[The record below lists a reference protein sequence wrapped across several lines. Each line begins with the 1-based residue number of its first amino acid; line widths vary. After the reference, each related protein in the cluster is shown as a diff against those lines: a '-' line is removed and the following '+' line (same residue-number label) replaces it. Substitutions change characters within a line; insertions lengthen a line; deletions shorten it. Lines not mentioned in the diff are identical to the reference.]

1 MTQKLYLFTRSQ
13 IRNLRRLGNNDG
25 YAFTTSGASTTIV
38 DVDNDALK
46 RGKVTPVGVCPAG
59 IREKLENLRFPEITE
74 DTPIRILTPGGL
86 SLVGFLAYGERN
98 PDTLSD
104 LFDDFF
110 RWLDPANAELP
121 TISAETARGCTYQ
134 AIVDDD
140 NPGGA
145 GYRLR
150 GIDAEEVRK
159 LLDRSGAWLGEVPL
173 GEENAISRGRG
184 FGRVKFWAN
193 P

>member
-1 MTQKLYLFTRSQ
+1 MTQKLHLFTRSQ

-25 YAFTTSGASTTIV
+25 YAFTTSGTSTTVV
-38 DVDNDALK
+38 DVDNDDLK
-46 RGKVTPVGVCPAG
+46 CGKVTPVGVCPAG
-59 IREKLENLRFPEITE
+59 IREKLGQLRFSEITE
-74 DTPIRILTPGGL
+74 ETPVRLLTPSGL
-86 SLVGFLAYGERN
+86 SLVGFLAYGDRE
-98 PDTLSD
+98 PETLED

-121 TISAETARGCTYQ
+121 TICARTARGDVYR

-145 GYRLR
+145 GYHLR
-150 GIDAEEVRK
+150 GIDADEVRK
-159 LLDRSGAWLGEVPL
+159 LLDKVGVWAGEVPI
-173 GEENAISRGRG
+173 GEENALTRGRG